1 MEVEGDEALVR
12 FHPAAY
18 RIPAAYLADAQ
29 HASQWRK
36 MKNMRQLQ
44 RGDLLNI
51 LKACGFQH
59 GSPDEDD
66 VEGDPVLLEK
76 PNGAMLLDSSIHVG
90 WEFMKWALQLTG
102 EEVQQIEFVD
112 VSLLESYMRCLKT
125 GWQGEEGEEKE
136 AFLQQQNK
144 RKEVLKMKLQA
155 EKVVVLP
162 VQHSGHYFNLAIE
175 GRYGEAKRTV
185 EYRDSLGRKSAAAP
199 VMKEYV
205 EMLAASL
212 DLEWLAVDMQRVNA
226 ALQPPASSVCGCFLL
241 HWVEQIVRSMI
252 LHEAWCSAGWPE
264 AGAWADRIYK
274 LTVAL
279 KKEQEKRLSEAA
291 DCRESCE
298 GNAEEA
304 DFRQQESSYEE
315 A

>member
-1 MEVEGDEALVR
+1 MEGDL
-12 FHPAAY
+12 
-18 RIPAAYLADAQ
+18 
-29 HASQWRK
+29 
-36 MKNMRQLQ
+36 
-44 RGDLLNI
+44 
-51 LKACGFQH
+51 
-59 GSPDEDD
+59 
-66 VEGDPVLLEK
+66 VLLEK
-76 PNGAMLLDSSIHVG
+76 QNGAMLLDSSIHVG

-264 AGAWADRIYK
+264 AGVWADRIYK

-279 KKEQEKRLSEAA
+279 KKEQEKRLNEAA
-291 DCRESCE
+291 VE
-298 GNAEEA
+298 AEKA
-304 DFRQQESSYEE
+304 VK
-315 A
+315 AM